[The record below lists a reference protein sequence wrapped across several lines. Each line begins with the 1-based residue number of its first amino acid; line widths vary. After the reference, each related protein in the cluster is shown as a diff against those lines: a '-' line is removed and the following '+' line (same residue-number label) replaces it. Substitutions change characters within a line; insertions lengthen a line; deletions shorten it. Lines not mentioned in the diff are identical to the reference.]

1 MLGLWC
7 AAIVIF
13 LVFLYQRLSDPVS
26 KLPGPWYTKLT
37 SLVIKYHEFSASRRV
52 FIHQLHKQYGTIVRI
67 APNEVSFASLDAIRE
82 IYASGGSGYDKTELY
97 DLFRQFGIKTM
108 FSTLDKQTH
117 SERKRQLADRYA
129 MSNIL
134 REHHV
139 SAIRE
144 SAKAFVSKCASI
156 AKSVDVY
163 IYLHCYALDCVTHF
177 MFSPS
182 GLKSLTDENDFELME
197 EMTYHNSL
205 QKNLLPYYLPHLA
218 PYFPSWLLPRR
229 APKSNAYVHKV
240 TAQTSPDEYSLLAR
254 LLRKDS
260 SITKSQAAA
269 ECKDHMAAGIDTT
282 GDGLCFLMWEL
293 SQPHNFRFQDRLY
306 EELRSAPEGTHI
318 DRLPY
323 LDAVIKEALRCAP
336 PIPMSFPRYVPSGG
350 RTIDGTFI
358 PEGIIVSCQP
368 YTVHRLDEK
377 VFPDPDTFNPD
388 RWMEE
393 DGINERNRL
402 FFAFSTGGRGC
413 TGRNLATVEM
423 KILLQEVY
431 ARFQT
436 TVAPDM
442 TSSMEIDDQIISLVN
457 TMHMSSLSNWA
468 TVALQALLLFSP
480 NIPVATSSPS
490 APELSFLYTAY
501 VECESSLM
509 SSPGPHGVRRTIPIV
524 GGNFTGPNL
533 SGKILDVGADW
544 GLVDPQTGIFSAD
557 TRYNFRTDDGENI
570 FLQTSGPKSPS
581 GQLHLRLVFET
592 GSRKYY
598 WLNNVVAIGILT
610 SVAET
615 ANTSLLRIDA
625 WNMATD
631 WNSTSFLNPTTTTA
645 SG

>member
-7 AAIVIF
+7 AGIVI
-13 LVFLYQRLSDPVS
+13 LLYFLYQRLSSPIS
-26 KLPGPWYTKLT
+26 KLPGPWYTKFT

-139 SAIRE
+139 SAIRD
-144 SAKAFVSKCASI
+144 SAKAFASKCAAV

-163 IYLHCYALDCVTHF
+163 VYLHCYALDCVTHF

-229 APKSNAYVHKV
+229 APKSNAYVHRV

-260 SITKSQAAA
+260 SISRSQAAA

-350 RTIDGTFI
+350 RTIEGTFI
-358 PEGIIVSCQP
+358 PEGTIVSCQP
-368 YTVHRLDEK
+368 YTVHRLDTK

-431 ARFQT
+431 SRFQT

-442 TSSMEIDDQIISLVN
+442 TSSMEIDDQIISSRPKGQKCKLV
-457 TMHMSSLSNWA
+457 
-468 TVALQALLLFSP
+468 
-480 NIPVATSSPS
+480 
-490 APELSFLYTAY
+490 
-501 VECESSLM
+501 
-509 SSPGPHGVRRTIPIV
+509 
-524 GGNFTGPNL
+524 FTPR
-533 SGKILDVGADW
+533 KILDVGADW

-610 SVAET
+610 NVAET

-631 WNSTSFLNPTTTTA
+631 WNSTSFVNPSTTTT